1 MTADLFDWEK
11 LESLASRGGWKLRV
25 LVGLFQVASDP
36 GKTSHRAVKVTLLEM
51 APREDEEDKSG
62 PAAGGATSGA
72 AAKGKSR
79 NFRRGKRRPAN
90 KESSS

>member
-1 MTADLFDWEK
+1 M
-11 LESLASRGGWKLRV
+11 
-25 LVGLFQVASDP
+25 ASDP

-51 APREDEEDKSG
+51 APREEKEDKSG
-62 PAAGGATSGA
+62 PAAGGGSTSGA